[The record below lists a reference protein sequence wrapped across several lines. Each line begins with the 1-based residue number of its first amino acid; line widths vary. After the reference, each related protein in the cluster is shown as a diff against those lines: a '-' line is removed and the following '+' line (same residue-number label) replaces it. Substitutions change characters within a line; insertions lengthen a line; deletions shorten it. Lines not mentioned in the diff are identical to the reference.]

1 MCAPTPGW
9 AWTHP
14 DPTWGWVWLYPTPLG
29 DGRARA

>member
-1 MCAPTPGW
+1 MCGPTPGW

-14 DPTWGWVWLYPTPLG
+14 NPTWGWVWLYPTPLG